1 MFEFVA
7 PCLFGLEGPL
17 SFELKAMGAEN
28 VMAENGR
35 VRFFG
40 GEDILVRSNLKSAFA
55 ERICICVGQAHTETF
70 TQLFDAVNA
79 MEWEKYIA
87 KNDAFPVKGWSL
99 NSALHSI
106 PDCQKIIKKAIVERL
121 KAKHKTN
128 YLNETGPT
136 INIRFSILKDKAT
149 LMIDTSGE
157 GLHKRGYR
165 KNSNEAPIKETLAAA
180 MCHLTRIYDDT
191 QLYDPFCGS
200 GTILIE
206 AAMQA
211 ANIAPGLHRR
221 FAAETYP
228 FIPKHIW
235 RTEREKARAEIN
247 TDVPFRAFGS
257 DIDPAAV
264 ELTLQNAKLAGVENL
279 VSARVADIA
288 DFELPEGRATVITNP
303 PYGERLG
310 DESEAHKIYE
320 IMGRVFP
327 AAAGKRYGIITPQE
341 DFERFFGRGTDKTR
355 KLYNGMIKCNY
366 NMYFRQVEEV

>member
-1 MFEFVA
+1 MFEFTA
-7 PCLFGLEGPL
+7 PCLFGLEGPV
-17 SFELKAMGAEN
+17 SFELKNMGAEK
-28 VMAENGR
+28 VLAENGR
-35 VRFFG
+35 VSFFG
-40 GEDILVRSNLKSAFA
+40 NEDILARANLRSAFA
-55 ERICICVGQAHTETF
+55 ERICIVVGHGSAATF

-87 KNDAFPVKGWSL
+87 KNDAFPVKGWSI

-121 KAKHKTN
+121 KAKHRTN
-128 YLNETGPT
+128 YLNETGPV
-136 INIRFSILKDKAT
+136 INIRFSILKDVAT
-149 LMIDTSGE
+149 LMIDTSGD

-165 KNSNEAPIKETLAAA
+165 RNSNDAPIKETLAAA
-180 MCHLTRIYDDT
+180 MCHFTRLYPDT

-228 FIPKHIW
+228 FLSKGAW
-235 RTEREKARAEIN
+235 KREREAARAAVNKDI
-247 TDVPFRAFGS
+247 DFRAFGS

-264 ELTLQNAKLAGVENL
+264 ELTLQNAKLAGVEEL
-279 VSARVADIA
+279 VSAKVADIA
-288 DFELPEGRATVITNP
+288 DFKMPEGRATVITNP

-310 DESEAHKIYE
+310 DEAAAIEIYRA
-320 IMGRVFP
+320 MGRVFSP
-327 AAAGKRYGIITPQE
+327 EAGKRYGIITPQE
-341 DFERFFGRGTDKTR
+341 DFSDYFGRAADKTR
-355 KLYNGMIKCNY
+355 KLYNGMIKCRY
-366 NMYFRQVEEV
+366 NMYFR

>member
-1 MFEFVA
+1 MMDFVA
-7 PCLFGLEGPL
+7 PCLFGLEGPV
-17 SFELKAMGAEN
+17 SFELKEMGAMN
-28 VMAENGR
+28 VAAENGR
-35 VRFFG
+35 VRFSG
-40 GEDILVRSNLKSAFA
+40 GEDMLVRANLKSAFS
-55 ERICICVGQAHTETF
+55 ERICIAVGQCHAATF

-121 KAKHKTN
+121 RSKHRTN
-128 YLNETGPT
+128 YLNETGPV
-136 INIRFSILKDKAT
+136 INVRFSILKDQAT

-165 KNSNEAPIKETLAAA
+165 KNSNDAPIKETLAAA
-180 MCHLTRIYDDT
+180 MCHLTRLYPDT

-206 AAMQA
+206 GAMQA

-221 FAAETYP
+221 FAAESYP
-228 FIPKHIW
+228 FISKNIW
-235 RTEREKARAEIN
+235 KTEREAARAAVN
-247 TDVPFRAFGS
+247 TDIDFRGFGS

-264 ELTLQNAKLAGVENL
+264 ELTTQNAKLAGVDGL
-279 VSARVADIA
+279 ITAKVADIA
-288 DFELPEGRATVITNP
+288 DFKLPEGRATVITNP

-310 DESEAHKIYE
+310 DEKEALEIYRT
-320 IMGRVFP
+320 MGRVMESQS
-327 AAAGKRYGIITPQE
+327 GKRYGIITPQE
-341 DFERFFGRGTDKTR
+341 DFADYFGRAADKTR
-355 KLYNGMIKCNY
+355 KLYNGMIKCSY
-366 NMYFRQVEEV
+366 NMYFR

>member
-1 MFEFVA
+1 MFNFTA

-17 SFELKAMGAEN
+17 AFELEKMGAQKVE
-28 VMAENGR
+28 AQNGR
-35 VRFFG
+35 VNFSG
-40 GEDILVRSNLKSAFA
+40 GEDILIRANLKSAFS
-55 ERICICVGQAHTETF
+55 ERICIAVGLCFAPTF
-70 TQLFDAVNA
+70 AALFDAVNE
-79 MEWEKYIA
+79 MPWEKYIA
-87 KNDAFPVKGWSL
+87 KNDAFPVKGWSI

-136 INIRFSILKDKAT
+136 INVRFSILKDQAT
-149 LMIDTSGE
+149 LMIDTSGD

-165 KNSNEAPIKETLAAA
+165 RNSNEAPIKETLAAA
-180 MCHLTRIYDDT
+180 MCHLTRLYPDT

-206 AAMQA
+206 GAMMA

-228 FIPKHIW
+228 FIPKYIW
-235 RTEREKARAEIN
+235 REEREKARAEVN
-247 TDVPFRAFGS
+247 TDIDFRAFGS
-257 DIDPAAV
+257 DIDPSAV
-264 ELTLQNAKLAGVENL
+264 ELTLHNAKEAGVEKL
-279 VSARVADIA
+279 ISATVADIA
-288 DFELPEGRATVITNP
+288 DFKLPEGRATVITNP

-310 DESEAHKIYE
+310 DEK
-320 IMGRVFP
+320 
-327 AAAGKRYGIITPQE
+327 AAAEIYRAMGKVFESAPGKRYGIITPQE
-341 DFERFFGRGTDKTR
+341 DFAQLFGRPADKTR

-366 NMYFRQVEEV
+366 NMYFR